1 MGLLD
6 KAAEKK
12 VEPKTKEIETPKIQ
26 RKERKKSAD
35 VETVPTP
42 KREKP
47 KRQRRERKKKAPSEP
62 KVIPAEFE
70 LAGRLNRF
78 AVGLANFVVNWG
90 LIVTSIVM
98 SAFLNANPTWIIIG
112 GLLVAITNIILLP
125 IFMGRNLGQFI
136 SRTKYINSK
145 SERPLFLHALMNNL
159 NFPLFLIG
167 LILILM
173 GSGDSDYAFVGAGV
187 FCASILIIDAW
198 LCKRYLFQE
207 TKQGLW
213 DIIFNA
219 YLVKHIPSGEETG
232 WLAKL
237 EGLGDFAEQ
246 KFKMNNKE

>member
-12 VEPKTKEIETPKIQ
+12 SEPKVVEVEKPKRQ
-26 RKERKKSAD
+26 RRSRKKEAD
-35 VETVPTP
+35 VAPAAVVETT
-42 KREKP
+42 KP
-47 KRQRRERKKKAPSEP
+47 KRQRRERKKRAPSEP
-62 KVIPAEFE
+62 KVIPEEFQ

-78 AVGLANFVVNWG
+78 AVGLANFVINWG
-90 LIVTSIVM
+90 LVVTAIVM

-112 GLLVAITNIILLP
+112 GILLAITNIVVLP

-145 SERPLFLHALMNNL
+145 SQRPIFLHALMNNL
-159 NFPLFLIG
+159 NFPLFLVG

-173 GSGDSDYAFVGAGV
+173 GSGDQDYALLGGGV
-187 FCASILIIDAW
+187 FAASILIVDAW

-219 YLVKHIPSGEETG
+219 YLVKHVPSGEETG

-246 KFKMNNKE
+246 KFKMNK

>member
-12 VEPKTKEIETPKIQ
+12 AEPKV
-26 RKERKKSAD
+26 
-35 VETVPTP
+35 VEV
-42 KREKP
+42 EKP
-47 KRQRRERKKKAPSEP
+47 KRQRRERKTNTEIDPVVVTTETKKPKRSRKKREPSQP
-62 KVIPAEFE
+62 KLIPEEFE

-90 LIVTSIVM
+90 LVVTSIVM
-98 SAFLNANPTWIIIG
+98 NAFLNTNTTWFIVAGI
-112 GLLVAITNIILLP
+112 LVAVTNIVILP
-125 IFMGRNLGQFI
+125 IYMGRNLGQFI

-145 SERPLFLHALMNNL
+145 SQRPLFIHALMNNL

-173 GSGDSDYAFVGAGV
+173 GSGSSDYALIGGGA
-187 FCASILIIDAW
+187 FAASLLVIDAW
-198 LCKRYLFQE
+198 LCKKYLFQE

-219 YLVKHIPSGEETG
+219 YLVKHVPTGDEKG
-232 WLAKL
+232 WLGKL
-237 EGLGDFAEQ
+237 EGLGDYAEQ
-246 KFKMNNKE
+246 KFKMNEKK

>member
-1 MGLLD
+1 M
-6 KAAEKK
+6 
-12 VEPKTKEIETPKIQ
+12 I
-26 RKERKKSAD
+26 
-35 VETVPTP
+35 
-42 KREKP
+42 
-47 KRQRRERKKKAPSEP
+47 
-62 KVIPAEFE
+62 
-70 LAGRLNRF
+70 
-78 AVGLANFVVNWG
+78 NWG
-90 LIVTSIVM
+90 LIVTAIVM

-112 GLLVAITNIILLP
+112 GFLLAITNLIVLP

-145 SERPLFLHALMNNL
+145 SQRPIFLHALMNNL
-159 NFPLFLIG
+159 NFPLFLLG

-173 GSGDSDYAFVGAGV
+173 GSGDQDYALLGGGIFA
-187 FCASILIIDAW
+187 ASIMIVDAW

-219 YLVKHIPSGEETG
+219 YLVKHVPSGEETG

-246 KFKMNNKE
+246 KFKMNK

>member
-12 VEPKTKEIETPKIQ
+12 TEPK
-26 RKERKKSAD
+26 A
-35 VETVPTP
+35 VEV
-42 KREKP
+42 EKP
-47 KRQRRERKKKAPSEP
+47 KRQRRSRKKEVEVEPAAVVEKAKPKRERRARKKRTPSEP
-62 KVIPAEFE
+62 KVIPEEFQ

-78 AVGLANFVVNWG
+78 AVGLANFVINWG
-90 LIVTSIVM
+90 LIVTAIVM

-112 GLLVAITNIILLP
+112 GFLLAITNIIVLP

-145 SERPLFLHALMNNL
+145 SQRPIFLHALMNNL
-159 NFPLFLIG
+159 NFPFFLLG

-173 GSGDSDYAFVGAGV
+173 GSGEQDYALLGGGV
-187 FCASILIIDAW
+187 FAASIMIIDAW

-219 YLVKHIPSGEETG
+219 YLVKHVPSGDETG

-246 KFKMNNKE
+246 KFKMNK

>member
-12 VEPKTKEIETPKIQ
+12 AEPKV
-26 RKERKKSAD
+26 
-35 VETVPTP
+35 VEV
-42 KREKP
+42 EKP
-47 KRQRRERKKKAPSEP
+47 KRERRKRKEKAEIEPVVVGSKEKKPRRERKKKEPSPP
-62 KVIPAEFE
+62 KVIPNEFE

-90 LIVTSIVM
+90 LVVTAIVM
-98 SAFLNANPTWIIIG
+98 SAFLNANPTLIIIG
-112 GLLVAITNIILLP
+112 GILLAITNIVVLP

-145 SERPLFLHALMNNL
+145 SERPLFLHALLNNL
-159 NFPLFLIG
+159 NFPLFLMG

-173 GSGDSDYAFVGAGV
+173 GSGKGDYALLGGGV
-187 FCASILIIDAW
+187 FSSSILLIDSW

-207 TKQGLW
+207 SKQGLW

-219 YLVKHIPSGEETG
+219 YLVKHVPSGEETG

-246 KFKMNNKE
+246 KFKMNKE

>member
-12 VEPKTKEIETPKIQ
+12 AEPVVAEVK
-26 RKERKKSAD
+26 
-35 VETVPTP
+35 
-42 KREKP
+42 KP
-47 KRQRRERKKKAPSEP
+47 KRQRRKRNTAEVEPVVVGSTKEVKSKKVRKKRTPSAP
-62 KVIPAEFE
+62 KVIPKEFE

-78 AVGLANFVVNWG
+78 AVGVANFVVNWG
-90 LIVTSIVM
+90 LIVASLIMAGFMGANVTW
-98 SAFLNANPTWIIIG
+98 FLVG
-112 GLLVAITNIILLP
+112 GFLVAITNIVVLP

-145 SERPLFLHALMNNL
+145 SERPVFLHALLNNL
-159 NFPLFLIG
+159 NFPLFLLG

-173 GSGDSDYAFVGAGV
+173 GSGDQDYALLGAGV
-187 FCASILIIDAW
+187 FCASLLLIDAW

-207 TKQGLW
+207 NKQGLW

-219 YLVKHIPSGEETG
+219 YLVKHVPTGEETG
-232 WLAKL
+232 WMAKL

-246 KFKMNNKE
+246 KFKMNKEE

>member
-12 VEPKTKEIETPKIQ
+12 AEPKVAE
-26 RKERKKSAD
+26 
-35 VETVPTP
+35 V
-42 KREKP
+42 EKP
-47 KRQRRERKKKAPSEP
+47 KRERRQRKAKTEIEPVVVTSEKKKPRRERKKRAPSEP

-90 LIVTSIVM
+90 LVVTAIVM

-112 GLLVAITNIILLP
+112 GILLAITNIIILP

-145 SERPLFLHALMNNL
+145 SEKPLFLHALLNNL
-159 NFPLFLIG
+159 NFPLFLLG
-167 LILILM
+167 LILMLM
-173 GSGDSDYAFVGAGV
+173 GSGDGDYALLGGGV
-187 FCASILIIDAW
+187 FASSIILIDAW

-207 TKQGLW
+207 SKQGLW

-219 YLVKHIPSGEETG
+219 YLVKHVPSGEETG

-246 KFKMNNKE
+246 KFKMNK

>member
-12 VEPKTKEIETPKIQ
+12 AEPKV
-26 RKERKKSAD
+26 
-35 VETVPTP
+35 VEV
-42 KREKP
+42 EKP
-47 KRQRRERKKKAPSEP
+47 KRERRKRKEKAEIEPVVVGSKEKKPRRERKKKEPSPP
-62 KVIPAEFE
+62 KVIPNEFE

-90 LIVTSIVM
+90 LVVTAIVM
-98 SAFLNANPTWIIIG
+98 NAFLNANPTLIIIG
-112 GLLVAITNIILLP
+112 GILLAITNIVVLP

-145 SERPLFLHALMNNL
+145 SERPLFLHALLNNL
-159 NFPLFLIG
+159 NFPLFLMG

-173 GSGDSDYAFVGAGV
+173 GSGKGDYALLGGGV
-187 FCASILIIDAW
+187 FSSSILLIDSW

-207 TKQGLW
+207 SKQGLW

-219 YLVKHIPSGEETG
+219 YLVKHVPSGEETG

-246 KFKMNNKE
+246 KFKMNKE

>member
-12 VEPKTKEIETPKIQ
+12 AEPKV
-26 RKERKKSAD
+26 
-35 VETVPTP
+35 VEV
-42 KREKP
+42 EKP
-47 KRQRRERKKKAPSEP
+47 KRERRQRKAKAEIEPVVVSSDKKVKKARKKREPSQP
-62 KVIPAEFE
+62 KVIPKEFE

-90 LIVTSIVM
+90 LVVTAIVM
-98 SAFLNANPTWIIIG
+98 SAFLNANPTWIIVG
-112 GLLVAITNIILLP
+112 GFLLAITNIIILP

-159 NFPLFLIG
+159 NFPLFLLG
-167 LILILM
+167 LILVLM
-173 GSGDSDYAFVGAGV
+173 GSGKGDYALVGGGA
-187 FCASILIIDAW
+187 FASSLLLIDSM

-207 TKQGLW
+207 SKQGLW

-219 YLVKHIPSGEETG
+219 YLVKHVPSGEETG

-246 KFKMNNKE
+246 KFKMNKEE

>member
-12 VEPKTKEIETPKIQ
+12 AEPKV
-26 RKERKKSAD
+26 
-35 VETVPTP
+35 VEV
-42 KREKP
+42 EKP
-47 KRQRRERKKKAPSEP
+47 KRERRQRKTKAEIEPVVVSPEKKVKKARKKREPSQP
-62 KVIPAEFE
+62 KVIPKEFE

-90 LIVTSIVM
+90 LVVTAIVM
-98 SAFLNANPTWIIIG
+98 SAFLNANPTWIIVG
-112 GLLVAITNIILLP
+112 GFLLAITNIIILP

-145 SERPLFLHALMNNL
+145 SQRPLFLHALMNNL
-159 NFPLFLIG
+159 NFPLFLLG
-167 LILILM
+167 LILVLM
-173 GSGDSDYAFVGAGV
+173 GSGKGDYALVGGGV
-187 FCASILIIDAW
+187 FASSLLLIDSM

-207 TKQGLW
+207 SKQGLW

-219 YLVKHIPSGEETG
+219 YLVKHVPSGEETG

-246 KFKMNNKE
+246 KFKMNKEE

>member
-1 MGLLD
+1 V
-6 KAAEKK
+6 KKEVEAAPAA
-12 VEPKTKEIETPKIQ
+12 VVDTT
-26 RKERKKSAD
+26 
-35 VETVPTP
+35 
-42 KREKP
+42 KP
-47 KRQRRERKKKAPSEP
+47 KRQRRERKKRAPSEP
-62 KVIPAEFE
+62 KVIPEEFQ

-78 AVGLANFVVNWG
+78 AVGLANFVINWG
-90 LIVTSIVM
+90 LVVTAIVM

-112 GLLVAITNIILLP
+112 GILLAITNIVVLP

-145 SERPLFLHALMNNL
+145 SQRPIFLHALMNNL
-159 NFPLFLIG
+159 NFPLFLVG

-173 GSGDSDYAFVGAGV
+173 GSGDQDYALLGGGV
-187 FCASILIIDAW
+187 FAASILIVDAW

-219 YLVKHIPSGEETG
+219 YLVKHVPSGEETG

-246 KFKMNNKE
+246 KF

>member
-12 VEPKTKEIETPKIQ
+12 AEPATKEIEKPKRQ
-26 RKERKKSAD
+26 RKEKVKSSN
-35 VETVPTP
+35 VEVAETIA
-42 KREKP
+42 KEKP
-47 KRQRRERKKKAPSEP
+47 KRQRRQRKKKEPSEP
-62 KVIPAEFE
+62 KVIPPEFE

-78 AVGLANFVVNWG
+78 AVGLANFVINWG
-90 LIVTSIVM
+90 IIVAGIIM
-98 SAFLNANPTWIIIG
+98 SAFLGANPTWILIG
-112 GLLVAITNIILLP
+112 GILLALTNIVVLP

-145 SERPLFLHALMNNL
+145 SQKPLFLHALMNNL

-167 LILILM
+167 LVLILM
-173 GSGDSDYAFVGAGV
+173 GSGDQDIAFVIAGII
-187 FCASILIIDAW
+187 FASILLIDSW

-207 TKQGLW
+207 TKQGVW

-219 YLVKHIPSGEETG
+219 YLVKHVPSGDETG

-246 KFKMNNKE
+246 KFKMNKE

>member
-12 VEPKTKEIETPKIQ
+12 SEPTKVE
-26 RKERKKSAD
+26 
-35 VETVPTP
+35 V
-42 KREKP
+42 EKP
-47 KRQRRERKKKAPSEP
+47 KRQRRERKNKVEEVPEAVVAKSKPKRERRERKKRSPSEP

-78 AVGLANFVVNWG
+78 AVGLANFIVNWG
-90 LIVTSIVM
+90 LIVTAVVM

-112 GLLVAITNIILLP
+112 CVLIAINNIVILP

-145 SERPLFLHALMNNL
+145 SQRPLFLHALMNNL
-159 NFPLFLIG
+159 NFPLFLLG

-173 GSGDSDYAFVGAGV
+173 GSGDGDYALLGGGV
-187 FCASILIIDAW
+187 FAASILLIDAW

-219 YLVKHIPSGEETG
+219 YLVKHVPSGDETG

-246 KFKMNNKE
+246 KFKMNK

>member
-12 VEPKTKEIETPKIQ
+12 AEPKV
-26 RKERKKSAD
+26 
-35 VETVPTP
+35 VEVA
-42 KREKP
+42 KP
-47 KRQRRERKKKAPSEP
+47 KRQRRQRKSVEVEPVVVGGTKVAKTSKKARKKRAPSVP
-62 KVIPAEFE
+62 KVIPPEFE

-78 AVGLANFVVNWG
+78 AVSVANFAINWG
-90 LIVTSIVM
+90 LVVTALVM
-98 SAFLNANPTWIIIG
+98 SAFLNANPTWVIVG
-112 GLLVAITNIILLP
+112 GVLVAITNIVILP

-159 NFPLFLIG
+159 LFPLFLIG
-167 LILILM
+167 MILILM
-173 GSGDSDYAFVGAGV
+173 GSGSQDYALLGGGV
-187 FCASILIIDAW
+187 FAASLLPLDGW

-207 TKQGLW
+207 TRQGLW

-246 KFKMNNKE
+246 KFKMNKEE